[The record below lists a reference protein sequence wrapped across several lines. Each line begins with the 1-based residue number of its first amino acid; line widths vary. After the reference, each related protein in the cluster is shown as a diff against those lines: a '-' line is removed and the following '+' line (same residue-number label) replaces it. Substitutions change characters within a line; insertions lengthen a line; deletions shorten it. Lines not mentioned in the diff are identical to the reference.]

1 VNDGLC
7 NPADQA
13 RLLALARRS
22 LEARVRRLPAAEPDL
37 APPLD
42 IPCGAFVTI
51 RTGAALRGCLG
62 RITGDLPLGLAV
74 MDLAAAVAD
83 SDPRFPAV
91 TPPELAALSIEIS
104 VLTPQ
109 RAFMAADIEVGRHGL
124 IVERG
129 PRRGLLLP
137 QVAVEHRWD
146 AAPFLRQTCVKAG
159 LPPDAWQ
166 DADTR
171 LSVFEAQVFAESP
184 AAVIP

>member
-1 VNDGLC
+1 MTDGLC
-7 NPADQA
+7 SRADQV
-13 RLLALARRS
+13 RLLALARAA
-22 LEARVRRLPAAEPDL
+22 LEARVRRLPAFEPDL
-37 APPLD
+37 DSPLD
-42 IPCGAFVTI
+42 VPCGAFVTI
-51 RTGAALRGCLG
+51 RNGAALRGCLG
-62 RITGDLPLGLAV
+62 RITGDLPLGLV
-74 MDLAAAVAD
+74 VTDLAQAVAD

-91 TPPELAALSIEIS
+91 TPPELGALSLEIS

-109 RAFMAADIEVGRHGL
+109 CPATAADIEIGRHGL

-146 AAPFLRQTCVKAG
+146 ATTFLRQTCLKAG
-159 LPPDAWQ
+159 LPADAWQ

-171 LSVFEAQVFAESP
+171 LFVFAAQVFAESP